1 LDISEKSVGANIFF
15 MVDIKTSLSASLMD
29 NVRATSVPARGAANS
44 AIYGAARSDASYF
57 CGNLIEFFQRC
68 ENFFADAVQADDFP
82 RRTHTRA
89 WHSLCSSKKPGR
101 WAGSKR
107 AHDMKGT
114 AMAITSTVGKG
125 NGIRVVDVMTK
136 SPLSVTPQETV
147 GQADELMTEN
157 KIRQLPVVNDGA
169 LVGIV
174 TDRDIR
180 SFLSGSLLSTPGE
193 REKALHVKVR
203 DVMTTEPLTV
213 APDDEL
219 QEAVELLIEEKIG
232 GIPVVDEAEGLV
244 GIVTYVDVLRCFLN
258 RLQEE

>member
-1 LDISEKSVGANIFF
+1 
-15 MVDIKTSLSASLMD
+15 
-29 NVRATSVPARGAANS
+29 
-44 AIYGAARSDASYF
+44 
-57 CGNLIEFFQRC
+57 
-68 ENFFADAVQADDFP
+68 
-82 RRTHTRA
+82 
-89 WHSLCSSKKPGR
+89 
-101 WAGSKR
+101 
-107 AHDMKGT
+107 
-114 AMAITSTVGKG
+114 MAITSTVGKG

-180 SFLSGSLLSTPGE
+180 SFLSGSLLSTPEE